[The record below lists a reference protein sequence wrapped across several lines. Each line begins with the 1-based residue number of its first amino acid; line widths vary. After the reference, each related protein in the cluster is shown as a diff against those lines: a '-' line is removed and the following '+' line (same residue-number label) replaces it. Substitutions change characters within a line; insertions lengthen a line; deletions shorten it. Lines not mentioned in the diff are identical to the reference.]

1 MKSLIKIS
9 SLIFCVFT
17 LSGCFGSIDEA
28 TQNALEACG
37 IVKYVPPEGDSVVD
51 ENTPKKGDYVFN
63 SKESGGF
70 WSVTDD
76 IKSHETRSETWKKR
90 AVSASSAA
98 KLDSKYL
105 VLSTATTNLSNISTQ
120 VVSVRKLMLAANS
133 TNFSRIDWSFIDP
146 YNLELNTWRIE
157 CTGIAESLNK

>member
-63 SKESGGF
+63 SEETSGF

-76 IKSHETRSETWKKR
+76 IKSHETRSETWKKQ
-90 AVSASSAA
+90 AISASSAA

-105 VLSTATTNLSNISTQ
+105 VLSTASTNLSNINAQ
-120 VVSVRKLMLAANS
+120 VVNFRKQMLADNS
-133 TNFSRIDWSFIDP
+133 TNFSRIDWSFADP

-157 CTGIAESLNK
+157 CTGIADSLNK

>member
-1 MKSLIKIS
+1 MKSYLKAS
-9 SLIFCVFT
+9 FLFCCVIT

-28 TQNALEACG
+28 TQNASEACG
-37 IVKYVPPEGDSVVD
+37 IIKYVPPKGDSIVNK
-51 ENTPKKGDYVFN
+51 NTPKKGDYVFN

-98 KLDSKYL
+98 RLDSKYL
-105 VLSTATTNLSNISTQ
+105 VLSTASTNLSNINTQ

-133 TNFSRIDWSFIDP
+133 TNFSGIDWSFTEP

-157 CTGIAESLNK
+157 CTGIADSLNN

>member
-1 MKSLIKIS
+1 VKSLIKMS

-37 IVKYVPPEGDSVVD
+37 IVKYVPPVGDSVVD
-51 ENTPKKGDYVFN
+51 ENTPKNGDYVFN
-63 SKESGGF
+63 SEESGGF

-98 KLDSKYL
+98 RLDSKYL
-105 VLSTATTNLSNISTQ
+105 VLSSASTNLSNINTQ

-133 TNFSRIDWSFIDP
+133 TNFSGIDWSFADP

-157 CTGIAESLNK
+157 CTGIADSLNK